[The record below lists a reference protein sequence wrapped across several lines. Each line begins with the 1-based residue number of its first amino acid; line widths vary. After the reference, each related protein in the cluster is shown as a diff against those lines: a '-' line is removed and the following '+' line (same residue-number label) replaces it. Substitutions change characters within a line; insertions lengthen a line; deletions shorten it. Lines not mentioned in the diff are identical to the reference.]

1 MGIFLNTIENGD
13 TSFNMQILKF
23 DLIVYERFDKFI
35 TMTFEGTLN
44 DDMDE
49 LSGNYFIDDELYGTW
64 KARKI

>member
-1 MGIFLNTIENGD
+1 
-13 TSFNMQILKF
+13 MQILKF